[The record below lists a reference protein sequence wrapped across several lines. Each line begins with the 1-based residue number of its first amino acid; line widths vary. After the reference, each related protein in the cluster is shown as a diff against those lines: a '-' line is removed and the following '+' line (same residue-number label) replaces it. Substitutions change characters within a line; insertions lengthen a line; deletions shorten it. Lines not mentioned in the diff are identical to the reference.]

1 MLPHDKSGGM
11 APRSAGFANVRPSTE
26 RSEEIQSE
34 KAALGI
40 GRSASYR
47 QTYGTGA
54 QPRMPVGQGNTRE
67 PPASA
72 PAPAP
77 TANAALTTTITQP
90 TVTLRT
96 RRQSTVP
103 QNPATFGQPLPSNP
117 TKNPRKSIGPGLF
130 SSIIDRKP
138 VPQTGPPVP
147 PDSSKPIPVRSDSL
161 GNVKRSTIQ
170 PSASA
175 GAELPRV
182 STLTATTQSRQ
193 AKVRSVVPVM
203 RDGDSNA
210 ANGRSPGKTSV
221 YRATTPTS
229 TSSNKRQSVASGRMS
244 GLGARTISPTDARRL
259 KRLSAANPPPMP
271 SNTPKHP
278 ATPHDD
284 DPVMPPRL
292 PGT

>member
-1 MLPHDKSGGM
+1 VLPHEKSGGM

-54 QPRMPVGQGNTRE
+54 MPRVPVGQGNTRE

-72 PAPAP
+72 PAPTPAAAP
-77 TANAALTTTITQP
+77 PATTTQP
-90 TVTLRT
+90 TVSLRT

-103 QNPATFGQPLPSNP
+103 QNPSTFGQPLPPNP
-117 TKNPRKSIGPGLF
+117 TKTSRKSIGPGLF

-147 PDSSKPIPVRSDSL
+147 PDSLKPTPVRSDSL
-161 GNVKRSTIQ
+161 GNVKRSTLQ

-182 STLTATTQSRQ
+182 STLTATTHNLGKR
-193 AKVRSVVPVM
+193 RS
-203 RDGDSNA
+203 
-210 ANGRSPGKTSV
+210 
-221 YRATTPTS
+221 
-229 TSSNKRQSVASGRMS
+229 
-244 GLGARTISPTDARRL
+244 GAL
-259 KRLSAANPPPMP
+259 CLS
-271 SNTPKHP
+271 
-278 ATPHDD
+278 
-284 DPVMPPRL
+284 
-292 PGT
+292 